1 MGGFF
6 CTITFRLALP
16 LHGSIYHRPLY
27 EMRLH
32 PPSDGRRTGRIRLRL
47 LPRQHSR
54 FCGAPTGA
62 YPPFFHALE
71 KGEKVEKN
79 YLMVYARPI
88 PNTERRCQA
97 SI

>member
-6 CTITFRLALP
+6 CTITFRLALN

-47 LPRQHSR
+47 LPRQYSR
-54 FCGAPTGA
+54 FCGAPTWA
-62 YPPFFHALE
+62 HSPLFRALE
-71 KGEKVEKN
+71 KGAEVKKKTAVVHK
-79 YLMVYARPI
+79 
-88 PNTERRCQA
+88 
-97 SI
+97 

>member
-6 CTITFRLALP
+6 CTITFRLALN

-47 LPRQHSR
+47 LPRQYSR

-62 YPPFFHALE
+62 HSPLFRALE
-71 KGEKVEKN
+71 KGAEVEKN
-79 YLMVYARPI
+79 YLIV
-88 PNTERRCQA
+88 
-97 SI
+97 

>member
-6 CTITFRLALP
+6 CTITFRLALR
-16 LHGSIYHRPLY
+16 LHGSIYYRPLY

-32 PPSDGRRTGRIRLRL
+32 PPSDGRRSGRIRVRL

-54 FCGAPTGA
+54 FCSAPTGA
-62 YPPFFHALE
+62 HPPLFLALE

-79 YLMVYARPI
+79 YLIV
-88 PNTERRCQA
+88 
-97 SI
+97 

>member
-6 CTITFRLALP
+6 CTITFRRALR

-32 PPSDGRRTGRIRLRL
+32 PTGDVRRAGRIRLRL
-47 LPRQHSR
+47 LPRQHPR
-54 FCGAPTGA
+54 FRSAPTGA
-62 YPPFFHALE
+62 HPPFFRALE

-79 YLMVYARPI
+79 YLMV
-88 PNTERRCQA
+88 
-97 SI
+97 